1 MPGSLLGLCE
11 VLRWCSDAYSWR
23 PKSGVPTRAKYSF
36 QLSVANALL
45 TPDSLVYSRNR
56 RNLPNFVV
64 FIYTCV
70 SIGWEGI
77 FL

>member
-1 MPGSLLGLCE
+1 MPGSPLGLCE

-23 PKSGVPTRAKYSF
+23 PKSSVLTRAKYSF
-36 QLSVANALL
+36 QLHVANVLL

-64 FIYTCV
+64 FIYTCIC
-70 SIGWEGI
+70 IGWEGI